1 MLTYIIYI
9 LGSGIIVGLIGGIL
23 FGNFV
28 FFIIGMVIG
37 GYWGCCAAIED
48 EKEEKRKRAEE
59 EERKI
64 QQERENKYQIWCERL
79 GQYYKAIKVEPGFRP
94 DNLCEPIWDMQ
105 EEAIHMQERRYIEE
119 FNRRLEFSKEWLKN
133 RILNNLSN
141 RYGIEESLSSLL
153 SLKELYKKDDHFNP
167 AISALEEFIQS
178 INKPI
183 NYLYFSSYG
192 CCEISL
198 NNLQEMNEMDIKS
211 SEIEEQLQMKFSRL
225 KDNSDGYFIGIVR
238 NLKPELIQDACKL
251 MWYYAKKKPFNVK
264 QFNFSRSLYN
274 KYTVRYFT
282 NSKDK
287 NGKLIGFVKVEE
299 ILARIYAKN
308 QMGGMETVRQE
319 MDYVNLWLRKNIS
332 LKNETECY
340 ILASGL
346 AWMELYELEREI
358 LKKLVEFNVQLP
370 ADLQERFSFLENGGR
385 SNVKIYEIEPTGDFL
400 YDTSSID
407 WKAAEY
413 EVFFRKLSM
422 KNMQLK
428 YSLAIQKWKKT
439 IPLSKGQKVDQDKIY
454 SQFVDMIEDFD
465 GEVTCEKVTA
475 KAINR
480 VNEENENAILFQFNS
495 KKNRCVSILFSSE
508 KYGRNLNLM
517 IITLFTPEKELNND
531 ELKKC
536 AMSIKDSIY
545 VDSFKES
552 ILQEIDLVLR
562 EKKSIYDCDEEESVS
577 AKKVFE

>member
-183 NYLYFSSYG
+183 NY
-192 CCEISL
+192 
-198 NNLQEMNEMDIKS
+198 
-211 SEIEEQLQMKFSRL
+211 RH
-225 KDNSDGYFIGIVR
+225 
-238 NLKPELIQDACKL
+238 
-251 MWYYAKKKPFNVK
+251 
-264 QFNFSRSLYN
+264 
-274 KYTVRYFT
+274 
-282 NSKDK
+282 
-287 NGKLIGFVKVEE
+287 
-299 ILARIYAKN
+299 
-308 QMGGMETVRQE
+308 
-319 MDYVNLWLRKNIS
+319 
-332 LKNETECY
+332 
-340 ILASGL
+340 
-346 AWMELYELEREI
+346 
-358 LKKLVEFNVQLP
+358 
-370 ADLQERFSFLENGGR
+370 
-385 SNVKIYEIEPTGDFL
+385 
-400 YDTSSID
+400 
-407 WKAAEY
+407 
-413 EVFFRKLSM
+413 
-422 KNMQLK
+422 
-428 YSLAIQKWKKT
+428 
-439 IPLSKGQKVDQDKIY
+439 
-454 SQFVDMIEDFD
+454 
-465 GEVTCEKVTA
+465 
-475 KAINR
+475 
-480 VNEENENAILFQFNS
+480 
-495 KKNRCVSILFSSE
+495 
-508 KYGRNLNLM
+508 
-517 IITLFTPEKELNND
+517 
-531 ELKKC
+531 
-536 AMSIKDSIY
+536 
-545 VDSFKES
+545 
-552 ILQEIDLVLR
+552 
-562 EKKSIYDCDEEESVS
+562 
-577 AKKVFE
+577 